1 MFKFIEQTLNQVVTT
16 DSEIVKQDN
25 FTTGKIQGKPVVM
38 GNELTKSR
46 GKYNFDIYKRFPL
59 SEGIV
64 NFGQTARWRLYGP
77 HKIKEIY
84 LQLTLDRLSDTQT
97 PSPATNTICYLP
109 APMLIEQI
117 GVFHKNVEI
126 QRIYPDDEYL
136 KYEMITDHLTKAEK
150 KDFLGVGTPAERA
163 VINSDAPTHVVNVP
177 IWTYL
182 QDLDLYMNLLS
193 GGEIYLEV
201 KFKNPERV
209 VESDTANVDPDIT
222 TVNISGYQMLVK
234 MQEYNFSV
242 RHMMMRRQD
251 RVRRVLKSDHYRIPI
266 TGSVNSIQRVLKD
279 LKPANVAYFMF
290 WLTDA
295 VTNYNAGGTTTDAQN
310 LASRNYDFTTA
321 EAITDFQLRD
331 KNGREFKY
339 TFEIDNSFYNG
350 SLQHDWFERHTHQ
363 DYVKNKNFRV
373 WSFSDNCVDAHTGR
387 DYSSFP
393 MSGDE
398 ELLVTL
404 ANNTSGT
411 KTLNILVWSYAM
423 VKYDANEGTIKVLQ

>member
-1 MFKFIEQTLNQVVTT
+1 MFRFIEQTLNQVVTA
-16 DSEIVKQDN
+16 DSEIVKDKN

-64 NFGQTARWRLYGP
+64 NFGQTARWKLYGP

-84 LQLTLDRLSDTQT
+84 LQLTLDRLSDTVAGT
-97 PSPATNTICYLP
+97 DKVCYLP

-117 GVFHKNVEI
+117 SVFHKNVEI
-126 QRIYPDDEYL
+126 QRIIPDDEYL
-136 KYEMITDHLTKAEK
+136 KYEMITDHLYKAEK
-150 KDFLGVGTPAERA
+150 KDFLGVGTSAERA
-163 VINSDAPTHVVNVP
+163 VINNATATHVVNIP

-209 VESDTANVDPDIT
+209 VESVEDTKDPDIT
-222 TVNISGYQMLVK
+222 TVNISGYQMIVK
-234 MQEYNFSV
+234 MQEYNYSI
-242 RHMMMRRQD
+242 RDMLKRRQD
-251 RVRRVLKSDHYRIPI
+251 RVRRVLIPAHYRIPI
-266 TGSVNSIQRVLKD
+266 NGTVNSIQRVLKD
-279 LKPANVAYFMF
+279 LRPANVAYFMF

-295 VTNYNAGGTTTDAQN
+295 VTNYNADGANTEAQN
-310 LASRNYDFTTA
+310 LASRNYDFDTA

-331 KNGREFKY
+331 RNGKEFKY

-350 SLQHDWFERHTHQ
+350 SLQHDWFERHTHHA
-363 DYVKNKNFRV
+363 YVKNKNFRV
-373 WSFSDNCVDAHTGR
+373 WSFSDNPVDAHTGR
-387 DYSSFP
+387 DHSSFP

-398 ELLVTL
+398 ELIVTL
-404 ANNTSGT
+404 SGSTSGS

-423 VKYDANEGTIKVLQ
+423 VKYDSNEGTIKVLQ